1 MNNEKSVFQHNYVLC
16 RNEKIVIDKSFPGD
30 VGDCI
35 VNLDGYLIVP
45 IENIRGFEDYRK
57 GDNLDNRLVNLKQ
70 ITVDLRR
77 YHTHDYQTISEDKNL
92 SEI

>member
-1 MNNEKSVFQHNYVLC
+1 MINKSVFRHNYVLH
-16 RNEKIVIDKSFPGD
+16 RNEKIVIDKSFSGG
-30 VGDCI
+30 VGDFI

-57 GDNLDNRLVNLKQ
+57 GDKLDNRLINLKQ

-77 YHTHDYQTISEDKNL
+77 YYASGYQTISEDKNL

>member
-1 MNNEKSVFQHNYVLC
+1 MINKSVFQHNYVLG
-16 RNEKIVIDKSFPGD
+16 RNEKIVIDKSFPGG

-57 GDNLDNRLVNLKQ
+57 GDNLDNRLIDLKQ
-70 ITVDLRR
+70 IIVDLRR
-77 YHTHDYQTISEDKNL
+77 YHTSYYKNL